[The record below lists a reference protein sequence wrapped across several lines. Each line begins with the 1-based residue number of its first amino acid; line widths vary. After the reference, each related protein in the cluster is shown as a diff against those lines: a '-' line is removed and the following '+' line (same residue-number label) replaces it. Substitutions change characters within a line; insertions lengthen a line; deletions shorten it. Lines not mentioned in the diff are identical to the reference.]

1 LRQQDGVAGLLGTG
15 PCTQSSRRE
24 TIYLNLTGNI
34 VIRCVIAMLKISNNV
49 SLPLDE
55 VEISAI
61 RAQGA
66 GGQNVN
72 KVSSAVHLRFDIK
85 ASSLPDFY
93 KQRLLALKDQRLTK
107 DGVIV
112 IKAQEYRSQDK
123 NRDEALSRLVGLIK
137 SAVVVQKKRRPSKP
151 TKASQKRRMDSKTKR
166 GRIKNLRGKVRD
178 D

>member
-1 LRQQDGVAGLLGTG
+1 
-15 PCTQSSRRE
+15 
-24 TIYLNLTGNI
+24 
-34 VIRCVIAMLKISNNV
+34 MLKISNNV
-49 SLPLDE
+49 SIPLDE

-72 KVSSAVHLRFDIK
+72 KVSSAVHLRFDVR

-112 IKAQEYRSQDK
+112 IKAQEYRSQEK
-123 NRDEALSRLVGLIK
+123 NRDEALSRLVDLIR
-137 SAVVVQKKRRPSKP
+137 SCGVVQKKRKPSRP
-151 TKASQKRRMDSKTKR
+151 TRASQKRRMDSKTKR
-166 GRIKNLRGKVRD
+166 GRIKTLRGRVRD